1 MSDKYTFRSLVA
13 NTIKLLTENRIS
25 YVVIGG
31 LASDVWGR
39 PRKTLDIDIVIQVIP
54 EKSEAFLKMAEKYHF
69 KFNYPNALK
78 QIMNMG
84 MCRLFY
90 GDYHTDIIMGYSE
103 FEQGV
108 FTRKKKVSILGKNVW
123 VASPEDVILYKL
135 LSNRPIDQSDIGNI
149 VAAQGGKLDVGYLKK
164 RAAIM
169 NRELLRADIR
179 SNLDKIISEI
189 QR

>member
-1 MSDKYTFRSLVA
+1 MPNKYTFRSLVA
-13 NTIKLLTENRIS
+13 NTIKLLTENRIP

-31 LASDVWGR
+31 MASDVWGR
-39 PRKTLDIDIVIQVIP
+39 PRKTLDIDIVIQVNP
-54 EKSEAFLKMAEKYHF
+54 EKSEAFLKIAEKYHF
-69 KFNYPNALK
+69 KFNRQKALN

-90 GDYHTDIIMGYSE
+90 GDYHADVIMGYSE

-108 FTRKKKVSILGKNVW
+108 FTRKRKVSILGKNVW

-135 LSNRPIDQSDIGNI
+135 LSNRPIDQSDIANI
-149 VAAQGGKLDVGYLKK
+149 VAAQGGKLDTKYLNK

-179 SNLDKIISEI
+179 NNLDKILSEI
-189 QR
+189 GR